1 MSGRAR
7 FSSNTST
14 TSTRLDPVPSYST
27 SNLRA
32 YTTPEGT
39 LKISSSRSAS
49 PVLSSSLLSSRRYV
63 TSKPEPV
70 PTSSSSSLAERV
82 AERIA
87 SAPSSSSMR
96 HKDEDEERW
105 RRPLDDSRS
114 LIAEH
119 AKMKE
124 KEKKDREDF
133 DFIAKEK
140 ERLSREKSV
149 SPTRPSVAD
158 QSVPRTYTRTDSTS
172 TSSPTRIKRPE
183 YYSSGK
189 NPFSFLLDLCLRSE
203 LEFCIVFLR
212 QARGSLFTLVIH
224 SPSELKLPTYEA
236 ASRFLNSAS
245 TALSQK
251 PLARCKIQ
259 HLLCQL
265 FM

>member
-7 FSSNTST
+7 FSSNNTST

-32 YTTPEGT
+32 YTTPEGV

-87 SAPSSSSMR
+87 SAPSSSSSMR
-96 HKDEDEERW
+96 HKDEDDERW

-149 SPTRPSVAD
+149 SPTRPSVAE

-183 YYSSGK
+183 YYSSGS
-189 NPFSFLLDLCLRSE
+189 NHFLFHIYTLQLE
-203 LEFCIVFLR
+203 L
-212 QARGSLFTLVIH
+212 
-224 SPSELKLPTYEA
+224 
-236 ASRFLNSAS
+236 
-245 TALSQK
+245 
-251 PLARCKIQ
+251 
-259 HLLCQL
+259 
-265 FM
+265 

>member
-7 FSSNTST
+7 FSSPPST
-14 TSTRLDPVPSYST
+14 PPPRLDPVPSYST

-63 TSKPEPV
+63 SSKPEPV
-70 PTSSSSSLAERV
+70 PTNTSSSLAERV

-87 SAPSSSSMR
+87 SAPSSSMR
-96 HKDEDEERW
+96 HKDEDEDRW
-105 RRPLDDSRS
+105 RRPPDEART

-119 AKMKE
+119 NKMKE

-149 SPTRPSVAD
+149 SPTRPSVAE
-158 QSVPRTYTRTDSTS
+158 QSMPRTYTRTDSTS

-183 YYSSGK
+183 YYSSG
-189 NPFSFLLDLCLRSE
+189 
-203 LEFCIVFLR
+203 
-212 QARGSLFTLVIH
+212 
-224 SPSELKLPTYEA
+224 
-236 ASRFLNSAS
+236 
-245 TALSQK
+245 
-251 PLARCKIQ
+251 
-259 HLLCQL
+259 
-265 FM
+265 

>member
-7 FSSNTST
+7 FSSSAATST

-32 YTTPEGT
+32 YTTPEGV

-63 TSKPEPV
+63 TSKPEPI

-82 AERIA
+82 AGRIA
-87 SAPSSSSMR
+87 SAPTSSSMR

-119 AKMKE
+119 SKLKE

-140 ERLSREKSV
+140 ERLSREKSM
-149 SPTRPSVAD
+149 SPTRPSVAE
-158 QSVPRTYTRTDSTS
+158 QSLPRTYTRTDSTS

-183 YYSSGK
+183 YYSSGLTHT
-189 NPFSFLLDLCLRSE
+189 PVFVFTSE
-203 LEFCIVFLR
+203 
-212 QARGSLFTLVIH
+212 
-224 SPSELKLPTYEA
+224 
-236 ASRFLNSAS
+236 ASHIRTAW
-245 TALSQK
+245 ALSS
-251 PLARCKIQ
+251 
-259 HLLCQL
+259 
-265 FM
+265 F

>member
-7 FSSNTST
+7 FSSSATST

-32 YTTPEGT
+32 YTTPEGV

-87 SAPSSSSMR
+87 SAPSSGSSMR
-96 HKDEDEERW
+96 HKEEEEERW

-114 LIAEH
+114 LLAEH
-119 AKMKE
+119 AKQKE

-158 QSVPRTYTRTDSTS
+158 QSLPRTYTRTDSNVS

-189 NPFSFLLDLCLRSE
+189 THTPVFILR
-203 LEFCIVFLR
+203 
-212 QARGSLFTLVIH
+212 AP
-224 SPSELKLPTYEA
+224 PSELCALRSLFYKFA
-236 ASRFLNSAS
+236 AL
-245 TALSQK
+245 
-251 PLARCKIQ
+251 
-259 HLLCQL
+259 
-265 FM
+265 